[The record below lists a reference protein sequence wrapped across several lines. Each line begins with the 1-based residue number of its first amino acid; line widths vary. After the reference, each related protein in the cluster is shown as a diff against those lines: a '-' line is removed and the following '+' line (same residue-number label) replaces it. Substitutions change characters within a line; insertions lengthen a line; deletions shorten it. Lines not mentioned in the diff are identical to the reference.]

1 MDRNQRIEELFHA
14 ALERET
20 DERDAF
26 LAGACGTDQDL
37 MAEISS
43 LLAAHDQPEDFIDA
57 PAVKLAEELL
67 AEPELGAP
75 ELGAMD
81 GRPFGHYRIL
91 SPLGAGGMGV
101 VYLAEDA
108 HLSRKVALKLLP
120 PHFTQSPDRL
130 RRFIREAKSASA
142 LNHPNIITIHE
153 TGEVEGVHYIA
164 TEFIDGET
172 LRQKISGAGMKL
184 REAIDLATQVA
195 TALAAAHAA
204 GIVHRDIKPENI
216 MERRDGYAKVLD
228 FGLAKLTDP
237 TQGAVISGKT
247 LKAGGTT
254 TPGVVMGTITYMSP
268 EQARGLEVDARSD
281 IFSLGVVLYEM
292 ITGAPPFVGA
302 TTADV
307 IAAILTYE
315 PPQLSHSAP
324 GSLAEL
330 GRIVSKAL
338 RKDRARRYQDIND
351 LLLDLK
357 ELRQELEFETKLGI
371 PPQGVETAAAS
382 GRHTGAETGQAR
394 TVATGEVSGAR
405 ANLSLDHLMGEIKR
419 HKLRVGLTLAAAVVA
434 VAAIGLGWYNQF
446 GADQPG
452 LSSAAFRSIPLT
464 SFPGSETEPA
474 FSPDGSRIAFVWNG
488 EKEDNYDIYVQII
501 NAGPPLRLTHNP
513 SPDIAPA
520 WSPDGGH
527 IAFARV
533 AGDER
538 SIFLIPAMGGPE
550 RKLLSITA
558 ATESWKAAR
567 LSWSPD
573 GKLLAFPGKDSP
585 QDAANIFLLSVETL
599 EKRLLLPAPAGYVDM
614 VPAFSPDGKTLAF
627 IRRYGT
633 SNREIYL
640 VPAAGGEP
648 ARLTHDNRTIDS
660 LAWAPDGRAIL
671 FTSDREGGSALWQ
684 ISASGGAPERLYVGR
699 EDVYEVAVSQQSH
712 RLAYLQSLTDTNIWR
727 WEKPGSSGRGKP
739 PVKLIAST
747 RQETN
752 PQYSPD
758 GNKIVFTSDRSG
770 HLEIWVCESDGSN
783 PVRLTSFNGPFTGS
797 PRWSPD
803 GRQIAFDCT
812 AAGPRDIYVVSVE
825 GGPSR
830 RLTTGPSEEV
840 RPSWSRD
847 GRWIYFGSNH
857 GGDWQVWKTPVAG
870 GEAAQITR
878 RGGHEAFESPDGKFV
893 YYSARPASLGIW
905 RVPVGGGEEV
915 RLIDQGA
922 QSNWVVL
929 DQGIYFL
936 TSRANARSNVEFF
949 SFATGQIT
957 QIGEIEKQLNTAG
970 PSLSVSPD
978 GRWFLYS
985 RLDQGGSDIML
996 VENFR

>member
-1 MDRNQRIEELFHA
+1 MDRDQRIEEIFHA
-14 ALERET
+14 ALERATE
-20 DERDAF
+20 ERDAF

-37 MAEISS
+37 MAEVSS
-43 LLAAHDQPEDFIDA
+43 LLAAHDQPDDFIDA
-57 PAVKLAEELL
+57 PAVELAKELL

-120 PHFTQSPDRL
+120 PHFTQFPDRL
-130 RRFIREAKSASA
+130 RRFIREAKSVSA

-153 TGEVEGVHYIA
+153 IGEVEGVHYIA

-172 LRQKISGAGMKL
+172 LRQKICGAEMKL

-195 TALAAAHAA
+195 AALASAHAA

-216 MERRDGYAKVLD
+216 MARRDGYAKVLD

-237 TQGAVISGKT
+237 AQGAVLSSKT

-292 ITGAPPFVGA
+292 ITGAPPFVGV

-315 PPQLSHSAP
+315 PPRLSHSAP

-338 RKDRARRYQDIND
+338 RKDRLRRYQDINN
-351 LLLDLK
+351 LLMDLK
-357 ELRQELEFETKLGI
+357 ELRQELEFETELEI
-371 PPQGVETAAAS
+371 PLQRDVTAAAS
-382 GRHTGAETGQAR
+382 GRQKGAVTGQSR
-394 TVATGEVSGAR
+394 TVATGEVSVAR
-405 ANLSLDHLMGEIKR
+405 ANLSFEHLMGEIKR
-419 HKLRVGLTLAAAVVA
+419 YKLWVGLSLAGMAVA
-434 VAAIGLGWYNQF
+434 VAVIGLGWYYRL
-446 GADQPG
+446 GAGRPG
-452 LSSAAFRSIPLT
+452 LPSAAFKSIPLT
-464 SFPGSETEPA
+464 SLHGSETEPA

-488 EKEDNYDIYVQII
+488 ENEDNYDIYVQII
-501 NAGPPLRLTHNP
+501 NTGPPLRLTNNP
-513 SPDIAPA
+513 APDIAPS

-533 AGDER
+533 AGEER
-538 SIFLIPAMGGPE
+538 TIFLIPAMGGPE

-567 LSWSPD
+567 LSWSQD

-585 QDAANIFLLSVETL
+585 QDATNIFLLSIETL
-599 EKRLLLPAPAGYVDM
+599 EKRRLLPTPAGYVDM
-614 VPAFSPDGKTLAF
+614 VPAFSPDGKILAF

-660 LAWAPDGRAIL
+660 LAWAPDGRAL
-671 FTSDREGGSALWQ
+671 FFTSDREGGNSLWR
-684 ISASGGAPERLYVGR
+684 ISVSGGAPEQLYLGR
-699 EDVYEVAVSQQSH
+699 DDVYEVAVSQQSH
-712 RLAYLQSLTDTNIWR
+712 RLAYLQSMTDTNIWR
-727 WEKPGSSGRGKP
+727 WENPGLSGRAKA

-770 HLEIWVCESDGSN
+770 HPEIWVCESDGSN
-783 PVRLTSFNGPFTGS
+783 PIRLTSFNGPSAGS

-812 AAGPRDIYVVSVE
+812 AAGTRDIYVVSVE

-830 RLTTGPSEEV
+830 RLTTEPSEDV

-847 GRWIYFGSNH
+847 GRWIYFGSNR
-857 GGDWQVWKTPVAG
+857 GGGWQVWKTPVG
-870 GEAAQITR
+870 SGEAVQITR
-878 RGGHEAFESPDGKFV
+878 GGGHEAFESPDGKFV
-893 YYSARPASLGIW
+893 YYSLRPAILGIW

-915 RLIDQGA
+915 RLVDQGA

-936 TSRANARSNVEFF
+936 TSRTNARSNVEFF
-949 SFATGQIT
+949 NFATGRVT

-978 GRWFLYS
+978 GRWFLFS